1 MTSRNFEEYCTLL
14 FIYFVVSRVLTES
27 LSYHRCQMNFTS
39 SVVKVGVIS
48 EICISVCCCRVSVVR
63 VSTCTTCCCRSFATA
78 PTCNSQHMS
87 ICVRMLLTC
96 GLPLCS
102 ARPASLH
109 VCLISMQT
117 CRLCSVSRLCFC
129 WQSLLNELFSINNLW
144 LVFHV
149 MHHSVVN
156 VLVALPSKSFT
167 FLLLVNERLSDIIC
181 HKLGNWVIAITFIL
195 NWLTQFGHLFPIFS
209 RYFNH
214 FSLKVII
221 LHLTLRYGES
231 VDNTAEENSS
241 IFSLIW
247 MCWLPSAKACGQ

>member
-78 PTCNSQHMS
+78 PMCNSQHMS

-102 ARPASLH
+102 APPASLH

-214 FSLKVII
+214 SSHSFIKSYHTASNTKVW
-221 LHLTLRYGES
+221 RE
-231 VDNTAEENSS
+231 
-241 IFSLIW
+241 
-247 MCWLPSAKACGQ
+247 CR